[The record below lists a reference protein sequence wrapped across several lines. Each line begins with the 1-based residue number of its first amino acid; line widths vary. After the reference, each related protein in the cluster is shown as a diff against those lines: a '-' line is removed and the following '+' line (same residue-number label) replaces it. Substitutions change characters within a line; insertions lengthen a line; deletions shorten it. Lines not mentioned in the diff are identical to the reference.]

1 MIELTP
7 LEQDVLSGKASDK
20 ARAEL
25 KKTKTKE
32 AKQALSGQEQ
42 RAFQE
47 QQRNDLAASE
57 VAATEQ
63 QIRDDCGGLLATVQG
78 FIPTFGTLHSH
89 DYIAH
94 LRHEAGAQT
103 TQAQRNELAAMI
115 ASVDTRISKLE
126 AEKIQLAAQRQAG
139 NDNPEIVGRVGLI
152 MMDVEVLQGIRQ
164 KYTAELAELP
174 LTGQHK
180 DWGLEGWQRQIKEA
194 KIRALFSV
202 IEACEKVIYEALQKL
217 KGLQAVSLNY
227 SRIIKA
233 S

>member
-1 MIELTP
+1 MIELTQ
-7 LEQDVLSGKASDK
+7 LEQDVLSGKNTNK
-20 ARAEL
+20 ARAEI
-25 KKTKTKE
+25 KKTQANE
-32 AKQALSGQEQ
+32 EKQVLLEQEQ
-42 RAFQE
+42 RTFQE

-57 VAATEQ
+57 VTATEQ
-63 QIRDDCGGLLATVQG
+63 QIHDECRGLLATVQG
-78 FIPTFGTLHSH
+78 FTPTFGALQAH
-89 DYIAH
+89 DYINH
-94 LRHEAGAQT
+94 LRHEAGAQI

-115 ASVDTRISKLE
+115 ASVDARISALE